1 MNQQIL
7 ITGCDSRYFLMA
19 CMLLQ
24 LVRKWA
30 RDAHLF
36 VLDFGLTNQQCSF
49 LASQNALIR
58 TPSISFRPHH
68 AVKTMLAPFLDQLEN
83 WRTAVWLDSDMIV
96 QRDLWQTLRI
106 VMDEM
111 EAEAVDVAACI
122 DAIGTIKG
130 VIDDP
135 NIYVRPFANA
145 VQAANLSP
153 NLPYY
158 NSGFVIYRSPAFL
171 HNMFELGST
180 MELHSSFDQNVFNL
194 LVHRPDTKI
203 MPLPA
208 RIWNVHGRFLDETD
222 NNEAIIL
229 HPTSYA
235 QSRHITTTCRV
246 GGTEYEIKFFRH
258 SPWQQYQYKTLTD
271 FLSEHAEALHAAGI
285 APIKPE
291 WQISRNGPCPCGSGK
306 RYKHCHGSY

>member
-1 MNQQIL
+1 
-7 ITGCDSRYFLMA
+7 
-19 CMLLQ
+19 MLLQ
-24 LVRKWA
+24 SVRKWA
-30 RDAHLF
+30 RDRHLF

-49 LASQNALIR
+49 LASQDALIR
-58 TPSISFRPHH
+58 KPSISFRPHH
-68 AVKTMLAPFLDQLEN
+68 AVKTTFAPFLDQLEN

-96 QRDLWQTLRI
+96 RRDLWQALRNVI
-106 VMDEM
+106 DEM
-111 EAEAVDVAACI
+111 EAGTVDVAACL
-122 DAIGTIKG
+122 DSTGTIKG
-130 VIDDP
+130 VIDNL
-135 NIYVRPFANA
+135 NIHVQPFANS
-145 VQAANLSP
+145 VRAANLSP
-153 NLPYY
+153 DLPYY
-158 NSGFVIYRSPAFL
+158 NNGFVVYRSRPFL
-171 HNMFELGST
+171 RDMFELGST
-180 MELHSSFDQNVFNL
+180 MKLHMTFDQNIFNL
-194 LVHRPDTKI
+194 LVHRPGTKI

-235 QSRHITTTCRV
+235 PSRHITTTG
-246 GGTEYEIKFFRH
+246 GGTEHEIKFFRH

-291 WQISRNGPCPCGSGK
+291 WPKISRNGPCPCGSGK